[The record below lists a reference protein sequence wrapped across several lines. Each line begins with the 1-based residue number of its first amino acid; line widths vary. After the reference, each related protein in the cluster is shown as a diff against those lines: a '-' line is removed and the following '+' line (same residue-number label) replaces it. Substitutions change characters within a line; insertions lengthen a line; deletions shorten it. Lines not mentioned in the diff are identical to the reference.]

1 MDGNNQQFNPQVPP
15 QGQPVYQ
22 YDQQNHGQPQMP
34 PPGGYYR
41 PGFDPF
47 MMQNFP
53 QGYNYGQPQFYFD
66 QKGAKKHFSGIG
78 MSYFVFSIVAT
89 VVQVIV
95 TIAVD
100 LINPDLWD
108 NYLFLL
114 LASILPM
121 YLVGAPICV
130 MLMRKLT
137 PEKPEKAPWGFG
149 RFIIGLIIALGLMY
163 TGNFIGTYI
172 GLVIEAFAPQA
183 QASTNNVQELVF
195 SGDLLVNIVIMVM
208 VGPIVEEL
216 LFRKLLCDR
225 LRPYGEGVTVV
236 VTGLLFGL
244 FHGNLTQGVYAFLL
258 GCFMAYV
265 YLKTG
270 RVTITISYHMALN
283 FIGSVIPLLALKAA
297 DLDGIQEVIATG
309 DNELLAEY
317 VEKNIDSFMI
327 YGMYAMSVLGFMVI
341 GMIMLI
347 VLLATGKITFR
358 PGRFTI
364 PKGKRFATVIIN
376 VGMILFI
383 LSGIAEILL
392 NMFA

>member
-1 MDGNNQQFNPQVPP
+1 MDGNDQRFYQQVPP
-15 QGQPVYQ
+15 Q
-22 YDQQNHGQPQMP
+22 GQPQMP
-34 PPGGYYR
+34 PPGGYYQ

-53 QGYNYGQPQFYFD
+53 QGYNYGQPRFGFD
-66 QKGAKKHFSGIG
+66 QKGAKRHFSGIG
-78 MSYFVFSIVAT
+78 MSYFVFSIAAAA
-89 VVQVIV
+89 VQVIV
-95 TIAVD
+95 SIAVN
-100 LINPDLWD
+100 LIDRSLWD
-108 NYLFLL
+108 NYLFML

-121 YLVGAPICV
+121 YLVGAPICI
-130 MLMRKLT
+130 MMMKKLT
-137 PEKPEKAPWGFG
+137 AEKPEKAPCGFG
-149 RFIIGLIIALGLMY
+149 HFLVGLIIALGLMY

-172 GLVIEAFAPQA
+172 GLMIEAFAPQA
-183 QASTNNVQELVF
+183 QASTNDVQELVF
-195 SGDLLVNIVIMVM
+195 SGDLIINIVIMV
-208 VGPIVEEL
+208 VIGPIVEEL

-265 YLKTG
+265 YLRTG
-270 RVTITISYHMALN
+270 RVTITIVYHIVLN
-283 FIGSVIPLLALKAA
+283 FIGSIVPLLALNAT
-297 DLDGIQEVIATG
+297 DLDGIREVISTG
-309 DNELLAEY
+309 DDELLAEY

-327 YGMYAMSVLGFMVI
+327 YGLYAMSVIGVMVI
-341 GMIMLI
+341 GMILLI
-347 VLLATGKITFR
+347 VLLATGKINFR

-364 PKGKRFATVIIN
+364 PKGRRFGTVIIN